1 MRKMSE
7 GRLFIISGPS
17 AVGKGT
23 IVKEIMASSE
33 NVSLS
38 VSATT
43 RDPREGEINGVHY
56 YFLNDDEFRKKIDEG
71 GFLEYASVHGHY
83 YGTPKQ
89 PVLDKLAQGCDVILE
104 IDVQGAMQVKK
115 SYEHGAYIF
124 VLPPSLS
131 DLRSRIMTRGT
142 ESEADIEL
150 RMGKAMGEIEY
161 LDRYDYFVVNDDL
174 EEAIDTVKMIMKTE
188 HQRIDGAASALLNK
202 YKGENA

>member
-1 MRKMSE
+1 MSE

-43 RDPREGEINGVHY
+43 RDPREGEINGIHY
-56 YFLNDDEFRKKIDEG
+56 YFLNDDEFKKKINEG

-115 SYEHGAYIF
+115 SYEHGTYIF

-174 EEAIDTVKMIMKTE
+174 EEAIATVKMIMKTE